1 MVFEPG
7 LVHAPLT
14 PFADDRSI
22 DFARYGR
29 LIDFHLRHGAQALA
43 VPMHVGE
50 SVSLAD
56 DERRALIG
64 YAVQQAQK
72 RAPIIAH
79 VSDAG
84 TAIAAALARAA
95 QAAGAAAVMTTTP
108 YYWTPPP
115 AMLIEHF
122 VAIGAAV
129 DIPFFV
135 FNAPDDMAGSKI
147 NAAIALKLIERLPN
161 FAGVVDSSLDWQ
173 FMIELLSETAGARP
187 AFALHSGTELLV
199 CASAIGARGM
209 FSALSIVAPTLV
221 CRLFELCQRQK
232 LFEARALQ
240 EELAALR
247 QIVKPGGVGALKAAA
262 RAMGRPCGDPRP
274 PLVPLDATAEKAL
287 VAAIT
292 ALPTI
297 GSEPRGW

>member
-1 MVFEPG
+1 
-7 LVHAPLT
+7 
-14 PFADDRSI
+14 
-22 DFARYGR
+22 
-29 LIDFHLRHGAQALA
+29 
-43 VPMHVGE
+43 
-50 SVSLAD
+50 
-56 DERRALIG
+56 
-64 YAVQQAQK
+64 
-72 RAPIIAH
+72 
-79 VSDAG
+79 
-84 TAIAAALARAA
+84 
-95 QAAGAAAVMTTTP
+95 
-108 YYWTPPP
+108 
-115 AMLIEHF
+115 
-122 VAIGAAV
+122 
-129 DIPFFV
+129 
-135 FNAPDDMAGSKI
+135 
-147 NAAIALKLIERLPN
+147 
-161 FAGVVDSSLDWQ
+161 
-173 FMIELLSETAGARP
+173 
-187 AFALHSGTELLV
+187 
-199 CASAIGARGM
+199 M